1 MMLRRKAYLLGILL
15 CLSVPV
21 MAAMT
26 ADSLIRIP
34 RYQALFGKKPLNKKD
49 QEEVTQIINSVDQS
63 FPNRAEGVK
72 FLSERAWEYV
82 SEGKLDTATYRFN
95 LVHAL
100 DSTSVEAYWGLGVI
114 AFQRLDFPA
123 AIELLGK
130 GLQINPKLSIMR
142 VDYAIVKLSCF
153 LKNMECG
160 NLEEVDAL
168 LSQSLQE
175 DPTNAN
181 AWMKKSQVAFL
192 QEKYELAWSYFHECR
207 SLDLT
212 QLDLNFSQQLVE
224 KMPDPKGIFK

>member
-1 MMLRRKAYLLGILL
+1 MMIRKKGYLIAILL
-15 CLSVPV
+15 CISAHVLAVTP
-21 MAAMT
+21 
-26 ADSLIRIP
+26 ADSLVKIP

-49 QEEVTQIINSVDQS
+49 QEEVNQIITSVDQS

-82 SEGKLDTATYRFN
+82 GEGKLDTATFRFN

-114 AFQRLDFPA
+114 AFQRLDFPSS
-123 AIELLGK
+123 IELLGK
-130 GLQINPKLSIMR
+130 GLQINPKLSVMR
-142 VDYAIVKLSCF
+142 VDYAIVKLSCY
-153 LKNMECG
+153 LKGMTCG
-160 NLEEVDAL
+160 TLEEVDAL
-168 LSQSLQE
+168 LSQALQE

-207 SLDLT
+207 ALDLT
-212 QLDLNFSQQLVE
+212 QLDLNFSQQLME